1 MCLEYVLC
9 VWPSAGVGVTV
20 GAKPGGSHPLG
31 LELSRE
37 LKTDIIQITTQTN
50 V

>member
-1 MCLEYVLC
+1 MSGLAPGLGLQ
-9 VWPSAGVGVTV
+9 W
-20 GAKPGGSHPLG
+20 GAKPSGSRPLG